1 MGLLLDTHYVF
12 AIAVSPGRLSPR
24 EHRVLAD
31 DRQFFLVSAVSIWEI
46 RLKWEALHATGD
58 RKGPRGPDEIVKLL
72 LGQRLTFIA
81 VTPAHAAATLAVGI
95 PHHDPFD
102 ALLLV
107 QAQEERHRLL
117 TRDAKLLNHPL
128 AVAASAL

>member
-12 AIAVSPGRLSPR
+12 AIAGTPGRLSAH

-31 DRQFFLVSAVSIWEI
+31 TAHSFLVSAVSIWEI
-46 RLKWEALHATGD
+46 GLKWESLHMTGA
-58 RKGPRGPDEIVKLL
+58 RKGPGGPEDILKVL
-72 LGQRLTFIA
+72 LGQRIGFVAL
-81 VTPAHAAATLAVGI
+81 TPAHAAADLVVRL

-117 TRDAKLLNHPL
+117 TRDANLLAHPL
-128 AVAASAL
+128 AVAAAAL

>member
-12 AIAVSPGRLSPR
+12 AIAGIPGRLSPR
-24 EHRVLAD
+24 ERQVLAD

-46 RLKWEALHATGD
+46 RLKWEAFHAIGE
-58 RKGPRGPDEIVKLL
+58 RKGPRGPDQIVKLL
-72 LGQRLTFIA
+72 LGQRITFIA
-81 VTPAHAAATLAVGI
+81 LTPAHAAAHLAVGI
-95 PHHDPFD
+95 LHHDPFD

-117 TRDAKLLNHPL
+117 TRDAKLLAHPL

>member
-1 MGLLLDTHYVF
+1 
-12 AIAVSPGRLSPR
+12 
-24 EHRVLAD
+24 
-31 DRQFFLVSAVSIWEI
+31 
-46 RLKWEALHATGD
+46 
-58 RKGPRGPDEIVKLL
+58 
-72 LGQRLTFIA
+72 
-81 VTPAHAAATLAVGI
+81 VGI